1 MGGLFHGDAPPS
13 GGFNL
18 GKSSAALNI
27 LSFYVCVY
35 IFTHWTDDRGWAPPT
50 PPTTFFR
57 QGDPAHR
64 RVRATERSRSR
75 FFFFFFFFLSAVC
88 VVFLFF
94 SHSFFFHLFFFPL
107 LLFRSS
113 FFYFS
118 SKLQREAQSFINR
131 KVGRIALDHLLLD
144 SNIFSVFFSF
154 DSLFLKETEKTCL
167 RGFSLASKKLRNQ
180 NIFEQKVTDRQT
192 DRQTECV

>member
-75 FFFFFFFFLSAVC
+75 FFFFFSFFLLC
-88 VVFLFF
+88 VLY
-94 SHSFFFHLFFFPL
+94 
-107 LLFRSS
+107 
-113 FFYFS
+113 FYFS
-118 SKLQREAQSFINR
+118 LTLFSFI
-131 KVGRIALDHLLLD
+131 
-144 SNIFSVFFSF
+144 SFFSPF
-154 DSLFLKETEKTCL
+154 SFFVLLFSTFLVNSKEKPSHSSTVK
-167 RGFSLASKKLRNQ
+167 SDASH
-180 NIFEQKVTDRQT
+180 
-192 DRQTECV
+192 

>member
-57 QGDPAHR
+57 QGDPAQCLR
-64 RVRATERSRSR
+64 RSAAPRYCIFIFLSL
-75 FFFFFFFFLSAVC
+75 FFLSSLFFPPSPFSFFFFL
-88 VVFLFF
+88 LF
-94 SHSFFFHLFFFPL
+94 
-107 LLFRSS
+107 
-113 FFYFS
+113 
-118 SKLQREAQSFINR
+118 
-131 KVGRIALDHLLLD
+131 
-144 SNIFSVFFSF
+144 
-154 DSLFLKETEKTCL
+154 
-167 RGFSLASKKLRNQ
+167 
-180 NIFEQKVTDRQT
+180 
-192 DRQTECV
+192 